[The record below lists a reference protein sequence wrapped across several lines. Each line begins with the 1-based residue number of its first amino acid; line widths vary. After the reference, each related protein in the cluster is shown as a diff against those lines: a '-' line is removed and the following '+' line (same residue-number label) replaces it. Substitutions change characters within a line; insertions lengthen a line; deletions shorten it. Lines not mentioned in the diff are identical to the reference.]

1 MSFFSN
7 SDTLRPRSNRPPSP
21 SNAPPVQSSADPR
34 QRSSSFSD
42 NPAFKSAQR
51 ALGLAPSDTS
61 SAGGGLSA
69 NSSFRRRSSG
79 GANPGGATR
88 SQSVLSTASSLTGL
102 GGTTRRDSQS
112 NPLTSPSFLK
122 SPNPLPPSSSLN
134 GNVPTLK
141 TLDSYNAKNVA
152 AVLDQGIDQGRMID
166 DVWQSVCVRVLPLL
180 CVSPLHYYQARSV
193 IDALST
199 NVVTEKASEASSKT

>member
-1 MSFFSN
+1 M
-7 SDTLRPRSNRPPSP
+7 
-21 SNAPPVQSSADPR
+21 
-34 QRSSSFSD
+34 
-42 NPAFKSAQR
+42 
-51 ALGLAPSDTS
+51 
-61 SAGGGLSA
+61 
-69 NSSFRRRSSG
+69 
-79 GANPGGATR
+79 
-88 SQSVLSTASSLTGL
+88 
-102 GGTTRRDSQS
+102 
-112 NPLTSPSFLK
+112 
-122 SPNPLPPSSSLN
+122 N